1 MKILMLIPNNGLGG
15 AEQYLLMIA
24 KYFQEENL
32 DIYFFYKKVDNN
44 PWSRLSEK
52 SNVNITFFSKKS
64 ERSGIFKFFRSMT
77 KNKTSYDV
85 IFTSNVMTTGLIGL
99 LRYSGSL
106 KTKRFV
112 GRESTSIF
120 LRYKGLKLY
129 KYLFFYKTGYKKLD
143 LLICQTDLM
152 AQQLIKNVPY
162 LEKKIKVLHNPINI
176 KEIGI
181 MSEQEI
187 SFDFG
192 VRIPQFIVSAGR
204 FIPEKGFD
212 ILIKSFTKLKK
223 DKPNLKLVILGIGP
237 LKASYIRLAEENN
250 LLGDIY
256 FPGYVQNVYPFFKK
270 ANLCVVSSIIE
281 GFPNVLLQ
289 MMSQNDKVVS
299 TLCAGGI
306 DKIHGIQTVETNSVE
321 NLYRGMLLCLNTDTK
336 INRKLFDNYLEK
348 KDISAFMKKLI

>member
-1 MKILMLIPNNGLGG
+1 MLIPNNRLGG

-32 DIYFFYKKVDNN
+32 DIYFFYKKVEYSS
-44 PWSRLSEK
+44 WTKLSEK
-52 SNVNITFFSKKS
+52 NNVKLTFFSRKN
-64 ERSGIFKFFRSMT
+64 ERRGIFKFFRSMI
-77 KNKTSYDV
+77 KNKTSYDI

-99 LRYSGSL
+99 LKFLGFLR
-106 KTKRFV
+106 TKRFV

-162 LEKKIKVLHNPINI
+162 LEKKIKVLHNPVNVE
-176 KEIGI
+176 EISI
-181 MSEQEI
+181 MGDQEI
-187 SFDFG
+187 NFDFG
-192 VRIPQFIVSAGR
+192 PEKPEFIVSAGR

-212 ILIKSFTKLKK
+212 ILIKSFAKLKK
-223 DKPNLKLVILGIGP
+223 DRPNLKLVILGNGP
-237 LKASYIRLAEENN
+237 LKASYIDLAAENN
-250 LLGDIY
+250 LLGDLY
-256 FPGYVQNVYPFFKK
+256 FPGYVQNVYPYFKK
-270 ANLCVVSSIIE
+270 ANLCVVSSRIE

-299 TLCAGGI
+299 TLCAGAI
-306 DKIHGIQTVETNSVE
+306 DKINGIQTVETESVE
-321 NLYRGMLLCLNTDTK
+321 NLYLGMLSCLDNDTK
-336 INRKLFDNYLEK
+336 VNRELFDNYLEK
-348 KDISAFMKKLI
+348 NDIRAFMKKLI